1 MAVAQ
6 NDVIGIVIHVHG
18 KYHSTAA
25 QRRALE
31 TVSPRATIDVDGKK
45 QTVMEALPRPCP
57 GRVYAIMWLFLVN
70 LKKGTAQRKRERIM
84 EFVDEVRCRGAEI
97 LEVGSGRRT
106 SDTKQRRAMLSEAF
120 EAVTRGRQP
129 SQTSVRGRKP
139 RQLTDASKEI
149 IWNEW
154 HSVRNE
160 TNDDAAAAASRRLKI
175 DIDQFVMWHVVR
187 EMRRAA
193 GDANATGAS
202 GRPFRK
208 STRPGKK

>member
-1 MAVAQ
+1 MRVVE
-6 NDVIGIVIHVHG
+6 NDVIGIVISVHG
-18 KYHSTAA
+18 KYHRPEA
-25 QRRALE
+25 QRQALE
-31 TVSPRATIDVDGKK
+31 TVGPRAVVEIDHRKKTI
-45 QTVMEALPRPCP
+45 MEALPRPCP
-57 GRVYAIMWLFLVN
+57 GRVYAVMWLFLVN
-70 LKKGTAQRKRERIM
+70 IKRGTAQAKRERIM
-84 EFVDEVRCRGAEI
+84 EFVDEVRCKGAEI

-129 SQTSVRGRKP
+129 SQTSVRGRRP

-175 DIDQFVMWHVVR
+175 EIDQFVMWHVVR

-208 STRPGKK
+208 RSKA

>member
-6 NDVIGIVIHVHG
+6 NDVIGIVIHVQG
-18 KYHSTAA
+18 KYHTAEA

-31 TVSPRATIDVDGKK
+31 TVGPRAVVEINGKK
-45 QTVMEALPRPCP
+45 QTVLEALPKPCP
-57 GRVYAIMWLFLVN
+57 GRTYALLWLFLVN
-70 LKKGTAQRKRERIM
+70 LKKGTAQKKRERIM
-84 EFVDEVRCRGAEI
+84 EFVDEVRCKGAEL

-106 SDTKQRRAMLSEAF
+106 DDTKQRRAMLSEAF

-129 SQTSVRGRKP
+129 SQTNVRGRQK
-139 RQLTDASKEI
+139 RQWTDTQKEV

-160 TNDDAAAAASRRLKI
+160 TNDDAAASASRRLKI
-175 DIDQFVMWHVVR
+175 DVDQFQMWHVVR
-187 EMRRAA
+187 DMRRAA
-193 GDANATGAS
+193 GDATATGAS

-208 STRPGKK
+208 RTRS

>member
-1 MAVAQ
+1 MRVVE
-6 NDVIGIVIHVHG
+6 NDVIGIVIGVHG
-18 KYHSTAA
+18 KYHTPEA
-25 QRRALE
+25 QRRAIE
-31 TVSPRATIDVDGKK
+31 TAMPRAVVEVDRHKA
-45 QTVMEALPRPCP
+45 TVMEAIPRPCA

-70 LKKGTAQRKRERIM
+70 LKRGSAKKKRERVM
-84 EFVDEVRCRGAEI
+84 EFVDEVRCKGAEI

-106 SDTKQRRAMLSEAF
+106 SDTRQRRAMLSEAF

-129 SQTSVRGRKP
+129 SQTSVRGRRK
-139 RQLTDASKEI
+139 REWSDAQKEI

-175 DIDQFVMWHVVR
+175 EIDQFVMWHVVR

-208 STRPGKK
+208 RSKA